1 MQDYKLTNG
10 PVSLSTSIGPGQVSG
25 MEVETPKSRIA
36 LGTADRWTQSTSVIS
51 ILKSENSDQTVS
63 FKKKVVLV
71 NRTRIRINF
80 VLCFQDDNAIPWGI
94 KP

>member
-10 PVSLSTSIGPGQVSG
+10 SVSLSTLLGPGQMTG
-25 MEVETPKSRIA
+25 MKVEIPKSRIA
-36 LGTADRWTQSTSVIS
+36 LGTADRWTQSISVFS

-71 NRTRIRINF
+71 NRTRIWINF
-80 VLCFQDDNAIPWGI
+80 VLCFLR
-94 KP
+94 